1 VPKVPQTDVV
11 KYAAGIAGA
20 LLVLAIGK
28 WVAARHA
35 RNKPEEQAVTT
46 G

>member
-1 VPKVPQTDVV
+1 V
-11 KYAAGIAGA
+11 AGA

-35 RNKPEEQAVTT
+35 RNKSEEQAVTA